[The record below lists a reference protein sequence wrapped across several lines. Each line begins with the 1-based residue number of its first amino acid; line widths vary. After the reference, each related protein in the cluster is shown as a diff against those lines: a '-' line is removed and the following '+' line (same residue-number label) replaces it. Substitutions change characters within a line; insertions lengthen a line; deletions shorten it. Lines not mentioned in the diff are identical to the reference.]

1 MKARRYDAW
10 SRGCASSTSCCSH
23 GTESGL
29 AHGSRY
35 ATHETTTGLESRN
48 DEKVSGCAGVRHRG
62 TGCGILSGTSVCP
75 PDSWSHD
82 APRVLEN
89 VGLGGTESGRH
100 VGIGGWELGVGCPL
114 GCEDGW
120 GCAQES

>member
-1 MKARRYDAW
+1 M
-10 SRGCASSTSCCSH
+10 SCAETSVCPPDSCCLRGREGGLSH
-23 GTESGL
+23 GSCCE
-29 AHGSRY
+29 
-35 ATHETTTGLESRN
+35 THERTTGLSSRN
-48 DEKVSGCAGVRHRG
+48 GVKVSGCAGVRRRG
-62 TGCGILSGTSVCP
+62 TGCVILSGTSVCP

-82 APRVLEN
+82 APRVVEN

-100 VGIGGWELGVGCPL
+100 VGMGGWELGVGCPL